1 MTEAASL
8 ETVLEEGILLVAL
21 NRPERRNAL
30 DETLQN
36 ELLRIFEKAA
46 TDAEVQGIILTGSG
60 EAFSA
65 GGDLSRFE
73 KDWDPAEFR
82 AQSHELTR
90 LTGSI
95 ERLEKPVVA
104 AINGLTT
111 GAGTQLA
118 LSCDLRIASENA
130 RFLYR
135 EGMIGFIPSHGG
147 CARLVKLVGLAR
159 ARDILLGG
167 EDLDAEEAF
176 RHGLVT
182 KVVPHEGMLD
192 EARERLRHIFRRAPQ
207 AYGLSK
213 RLLHLS
219 ASVDL
224 ESGLFAESLAQS
236 LLVGTEDHKEGVRA
250 ARERRAPRFGGNS
263 EWPT

>member
-1 MTEAASL
+1 MTEPSSL
-8 ETVLEEGILLVAL
+8 RLTLEDGALLVEL
-21 NRPERRNAL
+21 DRPERRNAL
-30 DETLQN
+30 DETVQG
-36 ELLRIFEKAA
+36 ELLQVF
-46 TDAEVQGIILTGSG
+46 TDAAGDSDVRGVVLTGSG

-73 KDWDPAEFR
+73 KDWSP

-90 LTGSI
+90 LIGAI

-104 AINGLTT
+104 AINGLAT

-130 RFLYR
+130 RFLFR

-147 CARLVKLVGLAR
+147 CVRLVKLVGLAR

-167 EDLDAEEAF
+167 EDLDAGEAF

-182 KVVPHEGMLD
+182 RVVPHERLLD
-192 EARERLRHIFRRAPQ
+192 EARERLRYIFRRAPQ

-219 ASVDL
+219 ASVDI

-250 ARERRAPRFGGNS
+250 ARERRRPSFTGR
-263 EWPT
+263 

>member
-1 MTEAASL
+1 MTERPGVHTTL
-8 ETVLEEGILLVAL
+8 DEGVLLIELD
-21 NRPERRNAL
+21 RPDRRNAL
-30 DETLQN
+30 DESLQD
-36 ELLRIFEKAA
+36 ELLELFLEAGR
-46 TDAEVQGIILTGSG
+46 DQEVRGVLLTGSG

-73 KDWDPAEFR
+73 REWNPAEFR
-82 AQSHELTR
+82 AHSHELTR
-90 LTGSI
+90 LISSI

-111 GAGTQLA
+111 GAGTQLV

-130 RFLYR
+130 RFLFR

-147 CARLVKLVGLAR
+147 CVRLVKLVGLAR

-167 EDLDAEEAF
+167 EDLNASEAF

-182 KVVPHEGMLD
+182 QVVPHEKLLD
-192 EARERLRHIFRRAPQ
+192 EAKERIRFILKRAPQ

-236 LLVGTEDHKEGVRA
+236 LLVSTEDHREGVRA
-250 ARERRAPRFGGNS
+250 ARARRAPSFTGR
-263 EWPT
+263 

>member
-1 MTEAASL
+1 MTEPSGVRTEL
-8 ETVLEEGILLVAL
+8 EGGVLLVEL
-21 NRPERRNAL
+21 HRPDRRNAL
-30 DETLQN
+30 DEALQG
-36 ELLRIFEKAA
+36 ELLELFLEAGR
-46 TDAEVQGIILTGSG
+46 DPEVRGVVLTGGG

-73 KDWDPAEFR
+73 KDWDAAEFR
-82 AQSHELTR
+82 AHSHELTR
-90 LTGSI
+90 LISSI

-104 AINGLTT
+104 AINGLAT

-130 RFLYR
+130 RFLFR
-135 EGMIGFIPSHGG
+135 EGMIGLIPSHGG
-147 CARLVKLVGLAR
+147 CSRLVKLVGLAR
-159 ARDILLGG
+159 ARDIVLGG
-167 EDLDAEEAF
+167 EDLDAAEAF

-182 KVVPHEGMLD
+182 RVVPPERLLD
-192 EARERLRHIFRRAPQ
+192 EARERLRLMFKRAPQ
-207 AYGLSK
+207 AYGLAK

-236 LLVGTEDHKEGVRA
+236 VLVGTEDHKEGVRA
-250 ARERRAPRFGGNS
+250 ARERRAPFFTGR
-263 EWPT
+263 

>member
-1 MTEAASL
+1 MTEPL
-8 ETVLEEGILLVAL
+8 GLRTTLEEDGALLVEL
-21 NRPERRNAL
+21 NRPEKRNAL
-30 DETLQN
+30 DETLQG
-36 ELLRIFEKAA
+36 ELLAVLQAA
-46 TDAEVQGIILTGSG
+46 AVDEEVRGVLLTGSG

-73 KDWDPAEFR
+73 RDWDPAEFR

-90 LTGSI
+90 LISAV
-95 ERLEKPVVA
+95 ERVEKPVVA
-104 AINGLTT
+104 AINGLAT

-130 RFLYR
+130 RFLFR
-135 EGMIGFIPSHGG
+135 EGMIGLIPSHGG
-147 CARLVKLVGLAR
+147 TSRLVKLVGLAR
-159 ARDILLGG
+159 ARDIVLGG
-167 EDLDAEEAF
+167 EDLDASEAF

-182 KVVPHEGMLD
+182 RVVPSERLLD
-192 EARERLRHIFRRAPQ
+192 EARDRLRRIFKRAPQ
-207 AYGLSK
+207 AYGLAK

-236 LLVGTEDHKEGVRA
+236 SLVQTADHKEGVRA
-250 ARERRAPRFGGNS
+250 ARERRAPLFEGR
-263 EWPT
+263 

>member
-1 MTEAASL
+1 MTESSGLRTTL
-8 ETVLEEGILLVAL
+8 EDGTLLVKL

-30 DETLQN
+30 DDTLQG
-36 ELLRIFEKAA
+36 ELLRLF
-46 TDAEVQGIILTGSG
+46 TDATGDREVRGVILTGSG

-73 KDWDPAEFR
+73 RDWNPAEFR

-90 LTGSI
+90 LISSV

-104 AINGLTT
+104 AIGGLVT

-130 RFLYR
+130 RFLFR

-147 CARLVKLVGLAR
+147 CVRLVKLVGLAR

-167 EDLDAEEAF
+167 EDLDASEAF

-182 KVVPHEGMLD
+182 RVVPHERLLD
-192 EARERLRHIFRRAPQ
+192 EARERLQHIFRRAPQ
-207 AYGLSK
+207 AYGLAK

-219 ASVDL
+219 ASVDI

-250 ARERRAPRFGGNS
+250 ARERRSPSFTGR
-263 EWPT
+263 

>member
-1 MTEAASL
+1 MTDKPNL
-8 ETVLEEGILLVAL
+8 QVTLDEGILLVRM
-21 NRPERRNAL
+21 NRLERRNAL
-30 DETLQN
+30 DEAMQR
-36 ELLRIFEKAA
+36 ELLDVFIDAGH
-46 TDAEVQGIILTGSG
+46 DAEIRGIILTGNG

-73 KDWDPAEFR
+73 RDWNPAEFR
-82 AQSHELTR
+82 AQSHELTQ
-90 LTGSI
+90 LISSI
-95 ERLEKPVVA
+95 ERLEKPVIS

-130 RFLYR
+130 RFMFR

-147 CARLVKLVGLAR
+147 CVRLVKLVGLAR

-167 EDLDAEEAF
+167 EDLEASEAL

-182 KVVPHEGMLD
+182 RVVPHGGLLD
-192 EARERLRHIFRRAPQ
+192 GAREQLQHIFKRAPQ

-236 LLVGTEDHKEGVRA
+236 LLVGTEDHKEGMQA
-250 ARERRAPRFGGNS
+250 ARERRAPSFTGR
-263 EWPT
+263 

>member
-1 MTEAASL
+1 MREYPSL
-8 ETVLEEGILLVAL
+8 LTSREDGALLVEL

-36 ELLRIFEKAA
+36 ELLELFAEAA
-46 TDAEVQGIILTGSG
+46 HDPEVRGVILTGGG

-73 KDWDPAEFR
+73 REWNPAEFR
-82 AQSHELTR
+82 AYSHELTR
-90 LTGSI
+90 LISSI

-104 AINGLTT
+104 AIGGLAT

-130 RFLYR
+130 RFLFR

-147 CARLVKLVGLAR
+147 CVRLVKLVGLAR

-167 EDLDAEEAF
+167 EDLDAGEAF

-182 KVVPHEGMLD
+182 RVVPRDRLLD
-192 EARERLRHIFRRAPQ
+192 EARERLRHIFERAPQ
-207 AYGLSK
+207 AYGLAK

-236 LLVGTEDHKEGVRA
+236 LLAGTEDHKEGVRA
-250 ARERRAPRFGGNS
+250 ARERRRPSFTGR
-263 EWPT
+263 

>member
-1 MTEAASL
+1 MSGGTVV
-8 ETVLEEGILLVAL
+8 ETNLEEGILLIEL
-21 NRPERRNAL
+21 NRPEKRNAL
-30 DETLQN
+30 DEALQG
-36 ELLRIFEKAA
+36 ELLRIFEDAA
-46 TDAEVQGIILTGSG
+46 TDGKVRGIILTGRG

-82 AQSHELTR
+82 VQSQKLSR
-90 LTGSI
+90 LISAV
-95 ERLEKPVVA
+95 EHLEKPVVA
-104 AINGLTT
+104 AINGLVT

-118 LSCDLRIASENA
+118 LSCDLRVASENA
-130 RFLYR
+130 SFLYR

-147 CARLVKLVGLAR
+147 CARLVQLVGLAR

-167 EDLDAEEAF
+167 EDLDAREAF
-176 RHGLVT
+176 RHGLLT
-182 KVVPHEGMLD
+182 RVVPHEELLD

-236 LLVGTEDHKEGVRA
+236 LLVATEDHKEGVRA
-250 ARERRAPRFGGNS
+250 ARERRAPRFGGR
-263 EWPT
+263 

>member
-1 MTEAASL
+1 MTEATYI
-8 ETVLEEGILLVAL
+8 ETTLEEGILLVEL

-30 DETLQN
+30 NEALQG
-36 ELLRIFEKAA
+36 ELLRVFEGAA
-46 TDAEVQGIILTGSG
+46 TDGEVRGVILTGRG
-60 EAFSA
+60 GAFSA

-73 KDWDPAEFR
+73 KDWNPAEFR

-90 LTGSI
+90 LIGEI

-118 LSCDLRIASENA
+118 LSCDLRVASENA

-182 KVVPHEGMLD
+182 KVVPQEELLD

-224 ESGLFAESLAQS
+224 ESGIFAESLAQS

-250 ARERRAPRFGGNS
+250 ARERRAPRFGGR
-263 EWPT
+263 

>member
-1 MTEAASL
+1 MTEYTGLKTTL
-8 ETVLEEGILLVAL
+8 EDGALLVEM
-21 NRPERRNAL
+21 NRPQKRNAL

-36 ELLRIFEKAA
+36 ELLELFLEAGH
-46 TDAEVQGIILTGSG
+46 DPEVRGVILTGSG

-73 KDWDPAEFR
+73 RDWNPTDFR
-82 AQSHELTR
+82 AHSHELTR
-90 LTGSI
+90 LISSV

-104 AINGLTT
+104 AINGLAT

-118 LSCDLRIASENA
+118 LSCDLRIASEDA
-130 RFLYR
+130 RFLFR

-147 CARLVKLVGLAR
+147 CVRLVKLVGLAR

-167 EDLDAEEAF
+167 EDLDASEAF

-182 KVVPHEGMLD
+182 RVVPPEKLLD
-192 EARERLRHIFRRAPQ
+192 EARERLVHIFRRAPQ

-250 ARERRAPRFGGNS
+250 ARERRAPSFTGR
-263 EWPT
+263 

>member
-1 MTEAASL
+1 MTEETSVETTL
-8 ETVLEEGILLVAL
+8 EDGILLVEM
-21 NRPERRNAL
+21 NRPARRNAL
-30 DETLQN
+30 DETLQG
-36 ELLRIFEKAA
+36 ELLRVFEDAV
-46 TDAEVQGIILTGSG
+46 TDGGVRGIILTGRG
-60 EAFSA
+60 ESFSA
-65 GGDLSRFE
+65 GGDISRFE
-73 KDWDPAEFR
+73 KDWNPAEFR
-82 AQSHELTR
+82 AQSHELSR
-90 LTGSI
+90 LIGAI

-104 AINGLTT
+104 AINGPAT

-135 EGMIGFIPSHGG
+135 ESMIGFIPSHGG

-167 EDLDAEEAF
+167 EDLDAAEAF

-182 KVVPHEGMLD
+182 KVAPHERLLD

-224 ESGLFAESLAQS
+224 ESGLFVESLAQS
-236 LLVGTEDHKEGVRA
+236 LLVTTEDHKEGVRA
-250 ARERRAPRFGGNS
+250 ARERRAPRFGGR
-263 EWPT
+263 

>member
-1 MTEAASL
+1 MTESTSLQTSL
-8 ETVLEEGILLVAL
+8 EDGIFLVEL

-30 DETLQN
+30 DESLQG
-36 ELLRIFEKAA
+36 ELLRVFEGAA
-46 TDAEVQGIILTGSG
+46 TDPEIRGVILTGRG
-60 EAFSA
+60 ESFSA

-73 KDWDPAEFR
+73 KDWNPAEFR
-82 AQSHELTR
+82 AQSHELSR
-90 LTGSI
+90 LIGAI

-167 EDLDAEEAF
+167 EDLDAGEAF

-182 KVVPHEGMLD
+182 KVVTHEKLLG

-236 LLVGTEDHKEGVRA
+236 LLVATDDHREGVRA
-250 ARERRAPRFGGNS
+250 ARERRAPRFGGR
-263 EWPT
+263 

>member
-1 MTEAASL
+1 MTEKTGLKTTFEDGA
-8 ETVLEEGILLVAL
+8 LLVEL
-21 NRPERRNAL
+21 NRPEKRNAL
-30 DETLQN
+30 DEKLQG
-36 ELLRIFEKAA
+36 ELLELLTEAGHEP
-46 TDAEVQGIILTGSG
+46 EVRGIILTGGG

-73 KDWDPAEFR
+73 RDWNPTEFR
-82 AQSHELTR
+82 AHSHELTR
-90 LTGSI
+90 LISSV

-104 AINGLTT
+104 AINGLAT

-130 RFLYR
+130 RFLFR

-167 EDLDAEEAF
+167 EDLVAEEAF

-182 KVVPHEGMLD
+182 KVVSHDKLLE
-192 EARERLRHIFRRAPQ
+192 EARERLRHMLKRAPQ
-207 AYGLSK
+207 AYGLAK

-250 ARERRAPRFGGNS
+250 ARERRAPSFTGR
-263 EWPT
+263 

>member
-1 MTEAASL
+1 MRSFENLRIML
-8 ETVLEEGILLVAL
+8 EDGALLVEM
-21 NRPERRNAL
+21 NRPEKRNAL
-30 DETLQN
+30 DEAMQE
-36 ELLRIFEKAA
+36 ELFGLFLEAGR
-46 TDAEVQGIILTGSG
+46 DPEVRGIVLTGSG

-73 KDWDPAEFR
+73 REWNPAEFR
-82 AQSHELTR
+82 AHSHELSR
-90 LTGSI
+90 LISSV

-104 AINGLTT
+104 AINGLAT

-130 RFLYR
+130 RFLFR

-147 CARLVKLVGLAR
+147 CVRLVKLVGLAR

-167 EDLDAEEAF
+167 EDLDAQEAF

-182 KVVPHEGMLD
+182 RVVPHEKLLD
-192 EARERLRHIFRRAPQ
+192 EARERLRLIFRRAPQ
-207 AYGLSK
+207 AYGLAK

-250 ARERRAPRFGGNS
+250 ARERRAPSFTER
-263 EWPT
+263 

>member
-1 MTEAASL
+1 MTEEPSL
-8 ETVLEEGILLVAL
+8 ETTLERGILLVEL
-21 NRPERRNAL
+21 NRPETRNAL
-30 DETLQN
+30 DEALQR
-36 ELLRIFEKAA
+36 ELLRVFEGAA
-46 TDAEVQGIILTGSG
+46 TDVAIGGVILTGRG

-82 AQSHELTR
+82 AQSHELSR
-90 LTGSI
+90 LIGAI

-104 AINGLTT
+104 AINGLAT

-167 EDLDAEEAF
+167 EDLDAKEAF

-182 KVVPHEGMLD
+182 KVVAHEKLLG

-224 ESGLFAESLAQS
+224 ESGVFAESLAQS
-236 LLVGTEDHKEGVRA
+236 LLVATEDHKEGVRA
-250 ARERRAPRFGGNS
+250 VRERRAPRFGGR
-263 EWPT
+263 

>member
-1 MTEAASL
+1 MIERASL
-8 ETVLEEGILLVAL
+8 KTTLEDGVLLVEL
-21 NRPERRNAL
+21 DRPEKRNAL
-30 DETLQN
+30 DETVQG
-36 ELLRIFEKAA
+36 ELLRVFTGAA
-46 TDAEVQGIILTGSG
+46 GDPDVRGVVLTGSG

-73 KDWDPAEFR
+73 KESSAAEFR
-82 AQSHELTR
+82 ARSHELTR
-90 LTGSI
+90 LISAI

-104 AINGLTT
+104 AINGLAT

-135 EGMIGFIPSHGG
+135 EGMIGLIPSHGG
-147 CARLVKLVGLAR
+147 CSRLVKLVGLAR
-159 ARDILLGG
+159 ARDIILGG
-167 EDLDAEEAF
+167 EDLAAQEAF
-176 RHGLVT
+176 RLGLVT
-182 KVVPHEGMLD
+182 KVVPHEELLD
-192 EARERLRHIFRRAPQ
+192 EARDRLRLIFKRAPQ
-207 AYGLSK
+207 TYGLAK

-236 LLVGTEDHKEGVRA
+236 LLAGTEDHKEGVRA
-250 ARERRAPRFGGNS
+250 ARERRAPSFTGR
-263 EWPT
+263 

>member
-1 MTEAASL
+1 MTEQSGLRVTL
-8 ETVLEEGILLVAL
+8 EDGALLVAL
-21 NRPERRNAL
+21 NRPEKRNAL
-30 DETLQN
+30 DESVQA
-36 ELLRIFEKAA
+36 ELLGVLQ
-46 TDAEVQGIILTGSG
+46 DAVDDPEVRGVVLTGTG

-73 KDWDPAEFR
+73 RDWNPAEFR

-90 LTGSI
+90 LISAV
-95 ERLEKPVVA
+95 ERMEKPVVA

-130 RFLYR
+130 RFLFR

-159 ARDILLGG
+159 ARDIVLGG
-167 EDLDAEEAF
+167 EDLDASEAF

-182 KVVPHEGMLD
+182 RVVPHDKLLD
-192 EARERLRHIFRRAPQ
+192 EARERLRRIFKRAPQ
-207 AYGLSK
+207 AYGLAK

-236 LLVGTEDHKEGVRA
+236 SLIGTKDHKEGVRA
-250 ARERRAPRFGGNS
+250 ARERRAPSFTGR
-263 EWPT
+263 

>member
-1 MTEAASL
+1 MTGATSL
-8 ETVLEEGILLVAL
+8 ETALEEGVLLVEL
-21 NRPERRNAL
+21 NRPQRRNAM
-30 DETLQN
+30 DEALQG
-36 ELLRIFEKAA
+36 ELLHVFEQAS
-46 TDAEVQGIILTGSG
+46 TDAEVRGIILTGRG

-73 KDWDPAEFR
+73 KDWNPADFR
-82 AQSHELTR
+82 AHSHELTR
-90 LTGSI
+90 LISSV

-104 AINGLTT
+104 AIGGLTT

-147 CARLVKLVGLAR
+147 CARLVKLIGLAR

-167 EDLDAEEAF
+167 EDLDAGEAF

-182 KVVPHEGMLD
+182 KVVAHEELLD
-192 EARERLRHIFRRAPQ
+192 EAKARLRHIFRRAPQ

-224 ESGLFAESLAQS
+224 ESSLFVESLAQS

-250 ARERRAPRFGGNS
+250 ARERRAPSFGGR
-263 EWPT
+263 

>member
-1 MTEAASL
+1 MTEKTGLKTKL
-8 ETVLEEGILLVAL
+8 EDGVLLVEL
-21 NRPERRNAL
+21 DRPEKRNAL
-30 DETLQN
+30 DDKLQG
-36 ELLRIFEKAA
+36 ELLGLITEAGHEP
-46 TDAEVQGIILTGSG
+46 EVRGVILTGVG

-73 KDWDPAEFR
+73 RDWNAAEFR
-82 AQSHELTR
+82 THSHELTR
-90 LTGSI
+90 LISSV

-104 AINGLTT
+104 AINGLAT

-130 RFLYR
+130 RFLFR

-167 EDLDAEEAF
+167 EDLDAHEAF

-182 KVVPHEGMLD
+182 KVVPYDGLLD
-192 EARERLRHIFRRAPQ
+192 EARERLRRMLERAPQ
-207 AYGLSK
+207 AYGLAK

-250 ARERRAPRFGGNS
+250 ARERRAPSFTGR
-263 EWPT
+263 

>member
-1 MTEAASL
+1 MTEKTGLKTTL
-8 ETVLEEGILLVAL
+8 EDGTLLVEL
-21 NRPERRNAL
+21 NRPEKRNAL
-30 DETLQN
+30 DEKLQG
-36 ELLRIFEKAA
+36 ELLELLVEAGYEP
-46 TDAEVQGIILTGSG
+46 EVRGIILTGGG

-73 KDWDPAEFR
+73 RDWNPAEFR
-82 AQSHELTR
+82 AHSHELTR
-90 LTGSI
+90 LISSV

-104 AINGLTT
+104 AINGLAT

-130 RFLYR
+130 RFLFR

-167 EDLDAEEAF
+167 EDLDAHEAF

-182 KVVPHEGMLD
+182 HVVQHDRLLD
-192 EARERLRHIFRRAPQ
+192 EARKRLRHMLERAPQ
-207 AYGLSK
+207 AYGLAK

-250 ARERRAPRFGGNS
+250 ARERRAPSFTGR
-263 EWPT
+263 

>member
-1 MTEAASL
+1 MMEYTGLRTSL
-8 ETVLEEGILLVAL
+8 EDGALLVEL
-21 NRPERRNAL
+21 NRPEKRNAL
-30 DETLQN
+30 DETLQS
-36 ELLRIFEKAA
+36 ELLSLFEGAA
-46 TDAEVQGIILTGSG
+46 GDAGVRGVIMTGSG

-73 KDWDPAEFR
+73 RDWNPASFR

-90 LTGSI
+90 LISSI

-147 CARLVKLVGLAR
+147 CVRLVKLVGLAR

-167 EDLDAEEAF
+167 EDLDASEAF

-182 KVVPHEGMLD
+182 GVVPHDSLLD
-192 EARERLRHIFRRAPQ
+192 EVRERLWHIFRRAPQ

-250 ARERRAPRFGGNS
+250 ARERRAPSFTGR
-263 EWPT
+263 

>member
-1 MTEAASL
+1 MRSFENLRIML
-8 ETVLEEGILLVAL
+8 EDGALLVEM
-21 NRPERRNAL
+21 NRPEKRNAL
-30 DETLQN
+30 DEAMQE
-36 ELLRIFEKAA
+36 ELFGLFLEAGR
-46 TDAEVQGIILTGSG
+46 DPEVRGIVLTGSG

-73 KDWDPAEFR
+73 REWNPAEFR
-82 AQSHELTR
+82 AHSHELSR
-90 LTGSI
+90 LISSV

-104 AINGLTT
+104 AINGLAT

-130 RFLYR
+130 RFLFR

-147 CARLVKLVGLAR
+147 CVRLVKLVGLAR

-167 EDLDAEEAF
+167 EDLDAQEAF

-182 KVVPHEGMLD
+182 RVVPHDKLLD
-192 EARERLRHIFRRAPQ
+192 EARERLRLIFRRAPQ
-207 AYGLSK
+207 AYGLAK

-250 ARERRAPRFGGNS
+250 ARERRAPSFTGR
-263 EWPT
+263 

>member
-1 MTEAASL
+1 MTDYASL
-8 ETVLEEGILLVAL
+8 LTTLEDGALLVEL
-21 NRPERRNAL
+21 NHPEKRNAL
-30 DETLQN
+30 DKTLQG
-36 ELLRIFEKAA
+36 ELLDLFEDVA
-46 TDAEVQGIILTGSG
+46 TEAEVRGVILTGGG

-73 KDWDPAEFR
+73 GDWNPTEFR
-82 AQSHELTR
+82 AQSHELAR
-90 LTGSI
+90 LISSI

-104 AINGLTT
+104 AINGLAT
-111 GAGTQLA
+111 GAGSQLA

-130 RFLYR
+130 RFLFQ

-167 EDLDAEEAF
+167 EDLDAVEAY

-182 KVVPHEGMLD
+182 RVVSHDGLLD
-192 EARERLRHIFRRAPQ
+192 EARERLRHIFKRAPQ

-236 LLVGTEDHKEGVRA
+236 LLVTTEDHKEGVRA
-250 ARERRAPRFGGNS
+250 ARERRAPSFTGR
-263 EWPT
+263 

>member
-1 MTEAASL
+1 MTESTSL
-8 ETVLEEGILLVAL
+8 QATLEDGILLVEL

-30 DETLQN
+30 DEALQE
-36 ELLRIFEKAA
+36 ELLRVFGEAA
-46 TDAEVQGIILTGSG
+46 TDHGVRGVILTGRG

-73 KDWDPAEFR
+73 KDWNPAEFR
-82 AQSHELTR
+82 AQSHELSR
-90 LTGSI
+90 LIGAI

-167 EDLDAEEAF
+167 EDLDADEAF

-182 KVVPHEGMLD
+182 KVVPHEKLPD

-250 ARERRAPRFGGNS
+250 ARERRAPRFGGR
-263 EWPT
+263 

>member
-1 MTEAASL
+1 MTEYTSL
-8 ETVLEEGILLVAL
+8 RTIFEDGVLLVEL
-21 NRPERRNAL
+21 NRPEKRNAL
-30 DETLQN
+30 DETLQG
-36 ELLRIFEKAA
+36 ELLRLFEDAA
-46 TDAEVQGIILTGSG
+46 TDTEVRGIILTGSG

-73 KDWDPAEFR
+73 REWNPAEFR

-90 LTGSI
+90 LISSI

-104 AINGLTT
+104 AINGLAT

-118 LSCDLRIASENA
+118 LSCDLRIVSENA

-147 CARLVKLVGLAR
+147 CVRLVKLVGLAR

-167 EDLDAEEAF
+167 EDLSAEEAF

-182 KVVPHEGMLD
+182 RVVPQEKLLD
-192 EARERLRHIFRRAPQ
+192 EARGMLKHIFRRAPQ

-236 LLVGTEDHKEGVRA
+236 QLIGTEDHKEGVRA
-250 ARERRAPRFGGNS
+250 ARERRRPSFTGR
-263 EWPT
+263 